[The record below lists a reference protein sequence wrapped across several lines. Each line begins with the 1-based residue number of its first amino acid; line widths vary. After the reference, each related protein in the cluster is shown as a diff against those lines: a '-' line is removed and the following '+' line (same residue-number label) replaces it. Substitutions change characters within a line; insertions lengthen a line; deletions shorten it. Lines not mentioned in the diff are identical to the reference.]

1 MIEAYL
7 QTLFNSF
14 LLFLPKLVSA
24 LIMLLIGWI
33 LGYFIG
39 SVIKKILEKLKLDE
53 YLIKGK
59 PAVSISGIIS
69 TIIKWTIY
77 LAFIWVAVD
86 ILEISALSELMHSI
100 VFEFLPGIIW
110 GIVIL
115 IAGYAIADYIRISIE
130 KSKIFYSDI
139 ISKLVFWLIIYISV
153 GLALPKFG
161 IDPTLVNNI
170 LLILIACIGGGIA
183 IAIGLGLKDV
193 IKAEAKRYLR
203 KRKR

>member
-1 MIEAYL
+1 MIEVYL

-14 LLFLPKLVSA
+14 LLFLPKIVSA
-24 LIMLLIGWI
+24 LIILVIGWI

-39 SVIKKILEKLKLDE
+39 SLIKKILEKLKLDE

-59 PAVSISGIIS
+59 PSISISGIIS

-86 ILEISALSELMHSI
+86 ILEISALSELMRSI

-115 IAGYAIADYIRISIE
+115 IAGYAIADYIRVSIE
-130 KSKIFYSDI
+130 RSKIFYSDL
-139 ISKLVFWLIIYISV
+139 ISKIVFWLIIYISV

-170 LLILIACIGGGIA
+170 LLILMACIGVGIA

-193 IKAEAKRYLR
+193 IKEEAKRYLR

>member
-1 MIEAYL
+1 MIEVYL
-7 QTLFNSF
+7 QTLFTCF
-14 LLFLPKLVSA
+14 LLFLPKIVSA
-24 LIMLLIGWI
+24 LIILVIGWI

-39 SVIKKILEKLKLDE
+39 SLIKKILEKLKLDE

-59 PAVSISGIIS
+59 PSISISGIIS

-86 ILEISALSELMHSI
+86 ILEISALSELMRSI
-100 VFEFLPGIIW
+100 VLEFLPGIIW

-115 IAGYAIADYIRISIE
+115 IAGYAIADYIRVSIE
-130 KSKIFYSDI
+130 RSKIFYSDL
-139 ISKLVFWLIIYISV
+139 ISKIVFWLIIYISV

-170 LLILIACIGGGIA
+170 LLILMACIGVGIA

-193 IKAEAKRYLR
+193 IKEEAKRYLR